1 MRPLNMGQNRGKFN
15 QLKSLLQN
23 SERVQTTDDVTI
35 LRNNK
40 HVFFDPNSKVKNQMH
55 GMTGFGQV
63 YGATRMSAMGG
74 TEQNQ
79 QNVNAAVSEHP
90 RDNNLMQ
97 I

>member
-1 MRPLNMGQNRGKFN
+1 
-15 QLKSLLQN
+15 
-23 SERVQTTDDVTI
+23 
-35 LRNNK
+35 
-40 HVFFDPNSKVKNQMH
+40 MH

-63 YGATRMSAMGG
+63 HGATKMSAMGG
-74 TEQNQ
+74 TEHNQ